1 MSYHSKFDNAI
12 IPMNYQS
19 FERVD
24 LSRKNPSKEVESIL
38 SCEYWVMDE
47 GHYFLADGSFN
58 SNILSCMINISAE
71 KKKRVLIFMTATPQY
86 LFLALGSI
94 GFFSQR
100 PSNDIHAS
108 VGSNSTRLYQMSSP
122 TNLLKFKETN
132 DHTYQNHKRYL
143 DVMNSTNSFIWM
155 NNIGCVAG
163 YKDSIPKNVFQE
175 KFQKY
180 SDYIEQVSKEVIY
193 YKANSEYGYVKP
205 VYFKTLIQL
214 CEQIE
219 KTPEVE
225 KWLIFVSSKKKG
237 EDIKNYLQTKNID
250 SVMITAET
258 KYHKKGLGGLVP
270 KEYEVY
276 NSIINE
282 CKSIV
287 RVTLATAV
295 LDNGVNLKD
304 SALKHLAVL
313 EMNPTTFLQM
323 IGRKRLESPEEQI
336 NLYLQSKDTGEIKAY
351 FERSILQYVR
361 FLVELQTVNV
371 EADTVEWKND
381 ERVFNALRR
390 FQEKYQAN
398 GSFRQPFS
406 NYVCKKFST
415 SRKQQNDFMGGG
427 RIYVAFSTRTLSQ
440 VYD

>member
-1 MSYHSKFDNAI
+1 
-12 IPMNYQS
+12 
-19 FERVD
+19 
-24 LSRKNPSKEVESIL
+24 
-38 SCEYWVMDE
+38 
-47 GHYFLADGSFN
+47 
-58 SNILSCMINISAE
+58 
-71 KKKRVLIFMTATPQY
+71 
-86 LFLALGSI
+86 
-94 GFFSQR
+94 
-100 PSNDIHAS
+100 
-108 VGSNSTRLYQMSSP
+108 
-122 TNLLKFKETN
+122 
-132 DHTYQNHKRYL
+132 
-143 DVMNSTNSFIWM
+143 
-155 NNIGCVAG
+155 
-163 YKDSIPKNVFQE
+163 
-175 KFQKY
+175 
-180 SDYIEQVSKEVIY
+180 
-193 YKANSEYGYVKP
+193 
-205 VYFKTLIQL
+205 
-214 CEQIE
+214 
-219 KTPEVE
+219 
-225 KWLIFVSSKKKG
+225 
-237 EDIKNYLQTKNID
+237 
-250 SVMITAET
+250 MITAET

-381 ERVFNALRR
+381 ERVFSALRR
-390 FQEKYQAN
+390 FQLN
-398 GSFRQPFS
+398 IRL
-406 NYVCKKFST
+406 
-415 SRKQQNDFMGGG
+415 MGVSDNLSAIMCVKNFLHQESSKMILRGG